1 MPEEARRRSSAVSA
15 DGRYLS
21 LGSGSAAP
29 VVVEVQHS
37 AVVEYPLEGEVDKR
51 RAAVERY
58 KAESLAHRQ
67 AIFDWNGKIL
77 DLIAD
82 GVLDQEEAK
91 GLFRHPGVT
100 ADERI
105 PYTTDGKWHA
115 IYPPLPK
122 PPPPEQQQ
130 KKSQGPATAE
140 SIHQAFTRF
149 FLQDLGKGSSVPS
162 R

>member
-37 AVVEYPLEGEVDKR
+37 ALVEYPLEGEVAKR

-82 GVLDQEEAK
+82 GVLHQEEAHLLHLLVK
-91 GLFRHPGVT
+91 HQLELLHP
-100 ADERI
+100 
-105 PYTTDGKWHA
+105 
-115 IYPPLPK
+115 L
-122 PPPPEQQQ
+122 QQ
-130 KKSQGPATAE
+130 P
-140 SIHQAFTRF
+140 R
-149 FLQDLGKGSSVPS
+149 QDLHSY
-162 R
+162 

>member
-1 MPEEARRRSSAVSA
+1 MSA

-29 VVVEVQHS
+29 VVVEVPHT
-37 AVVEYPLEGEVDKR
+37 AVVEYPLVGEEAKR

-58 KAESLAHRQ
+58 NAESLAHRQ
-67 AIFDWNGKIL
+67 AIFDWNGKIA
-77 DLIAD
+77 DLIVD
-82 GVLDQEEAK
+82 EVIDEEEAK